1 MRVKRYLVES
11 MPDALQKIR
20 SDLGN
25 DAIILSTKDIKHGGF
40 LGLFGKKKIEV
51 VAAIDPASA
60 ASKPPVQPIPRPAT
74 QLPLDIIKP
83 LMSAT
88 VKQEE
93 IKYEVPPKQMENI
106 RAAES
111 TSKYKEDAIL
121 AEMKSMREMI
131 QKLSVSAIHQQ
142 AGPVLPD
149 VLQKYEARL
158 IEQEVGSEIIH
169 QLIETCM
176 EEIGSEG
183 EYTEAAVRGS
193 LRNQLLRFFPSEPY
207 RSLNDQTRIVH
218 FVGPTGVGKTTTIAK
233 MAAEQVLKHRR
244 RVGFITSDTYR
255 IAAIEQLKTY
265 ANILNVPTEV
275 VFSPK
280 DLNRAFEQLNQ
291 ADIIFMDTAGR
302 NYRNEM
308 YVSEL
313 HTLLQSEGQSET
325 YLVLSMTTKYRDMK
339 AITENFQKF
348 NLDKVILTKFDETD
362 SYGCILNLVNDFG
375 LNFSYISNGQN
386 VPDDI
391 ELFRE
396 DRIIDLILGDSSY
409 E

>member
-1 MRVKRYLVES
+1 MRVKRYLVDS

-20 SDLGN
+20 SELGN
-25 DAIILSTKDIKHGGF
+25 DAIILSTKDIKQGGF
-40 LGLFGKKKIEV
+40 LGLFGKKKVEV
-51 VAAIDPASA
+51 VAAVDPATV

-74 QLPLDIIKP
+74 QLPLDIINP
-83 LMSAT
+83 LMSSP

-93 IKYEVPPKQMENI
+93 LKYEVPPKQMDNL
-106 RAAES
+106 RVAES
-111 TSKYKEDAIL
+111 TNKYKEDAIL

-131 QKLSVSAIHQQ
+131 QKLSVSSIHQQ
-142 AGPVLPD
+142 AGPTLPD
-149 VLQKYEARL
+149 VLQQYETRL
-158 IEQEVGSEIIH
+158 VDQEVGSEIIH
-169 QLIETCM
+169 QLIEACM

-183 EYTEAAVRGS
+183 QYTEEAVRKS
-193 LRNQLLRFFPSEPY
+193 LRNQLLDLFPSEHI
-207 RSLNDQTRIVH
+207 RSIHDQTRIVH

-233 MAAEQVLKHRR
+233 LAAEQVLKHRR
-244 RVGFITSDTYR
+244 KVGFITSDTYR
-255 IAAIEQLKTY
+255 ISAIEQLKTY

-280 DLNRAFEQLNQ
+280 DLNRAFEQLSHV
-291 ADIIFMDTAGR
+291 DVIFMDTAGR

-313 HTLLQSEGQSET
+313 HTLLQSQGQSET

-362 SYGCILNLVNDFG
+362 TYGSTVNLVHDFG
-375 LNFSYISNGQN
+375 IHFSYLSNGQN

-391 ELFRE
+391 ELFKE

-409 E
+409 G